1 MPSRKFN
8 LVLEKKIKSFKKTI
22 KVDPDKSIS
31 IRSFLIGS
39 ISQNISSNKNV
50 LESEDVLSTINCL
63 KKLGVKIIK
72 KAKSNYLVY
81 GKGLGSFAARATT
94 ELNFG
99 NSGTLARL
107 LIGILST
114 TPNIK
119 VKIKGDHSLNKRS
132 MKALIELM
140 SEFGAT
146 FLPKNK
152 YHFPLTLVSTDM
164 PVGIQYKAG
173 VSAQLKSAV
182 IFAGLN
188 SYGNTKIIEKNKSRD
203 HTENILSRNNQ
214 AIKIKNGK
222 EKIISVFGKKYLN
235 SVNINV
241 PGDPS
246 SAAFFTAL
254 TLLNIKSSLQ
264 IKNVGLNPT
273 RIGFYILL
281 KKMGA
286 NIKFKNFKKE
296 NNELIGDIIIKSSKI
311 KPIKA
316 GKNYYVN
323 STDEYP
329 ILFVIAG
336 LTKGI
341 SVFKGIGELANKESN
356 RIKEMQKILKQ
367 VGIKSVSKKNEL
379 KIFGK
384 GMIDASNKRIIV
396 KNLGDHRVCMSSFIL
411 AILTGAKTKINNFE
425 TVNTSSPSFLKIM
438 KSLGVKFEKKD

>member
-1 MPSRKFN
+1 MSQKSFSI
-8 LVLEKKIKSFKKTI
+8 KIKNRIKPFNKTI
-22 KVDPDKSIS
+22 KVDSDKSIS

-50 LESEDVLSTINCL
+50 LESDDVLSTINCL

-119 VKIKGDHSLNKRS
+119 VKIKGDHSLNKRN

-222 EKIISVFGKKYLN
+222 EKIITVFGKKYLN

-384 GMIDASNKRIIV
+384 GMIDTKHKILKV
-396 KNLGDHRVCMSSFIL
+396 PNLGDHRICMSSFIL
-411 AILTGAKTKINNFE
+411 AILTGSKTEIKNFE
-425 TVNTSSPSFLKIM
+425 TVFTSSPSFLKIM
-438 KSLGVKFEKKD
+438 KILGAKFEIQK